1 MMNYLNIC
9 HKGLL
14 VIHDKK
20 MQVSQAAWAYYHPHP
35 YSVLI
40 NLRNYDRN
48 CIGVIDGTLGKS
60 INNTD
65 L

>member
-20 MQVSQAAWAYYHPHP
+20 MQVGQAAWAYFPPPLLCTHKFKE
-35 YSVLI
+35 L
-40 NLRNYDRN
+40 
-48 CIGVIDGTLGKS
+48 
-60 INNTD
+60 
-65 L
+65 

>member
-20 MQVSQAAWAYYHPHP
+20 MQVSQASGLITTPTP
-35 YSVLI
+35 TLYS
-40 NLRNYDRN
+40 
-48 CIGVIDGTLGKS
+48 
-60 INNTD
+60 
-65 L
+65 